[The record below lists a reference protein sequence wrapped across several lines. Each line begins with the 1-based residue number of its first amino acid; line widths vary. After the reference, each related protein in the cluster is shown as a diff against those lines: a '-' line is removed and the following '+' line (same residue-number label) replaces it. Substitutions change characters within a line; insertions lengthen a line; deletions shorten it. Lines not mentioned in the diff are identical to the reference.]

1 MRIERLEERFSICR
15 ADKDADIA
23 VEGRFCFTARTDE
36 ELSVVCPTRLVPEG
50 MEKREDGW
58 RGFRVAGEL
67 DFSLIGILARISEV
81 LAEAGIGIFVV
92 STYNTDYV
100 FVKDAEFEGALEALR
115 ANGYDID

>member
-1 MRIERLEERFSICR
+1 MRIERLEERFSICK

-23 VEGRFCFTARTDE
+23 VRGRLCFTARTDE

-50 MEKREDGW
+50 TEKREDGW